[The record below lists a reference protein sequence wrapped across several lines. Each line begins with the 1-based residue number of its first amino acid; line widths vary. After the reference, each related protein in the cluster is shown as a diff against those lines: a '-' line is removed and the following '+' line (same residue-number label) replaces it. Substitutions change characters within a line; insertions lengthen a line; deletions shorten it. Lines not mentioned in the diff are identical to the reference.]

1 MTDAPDLGLRP
12 VATLLGCAGLAP
24 FIAFA
29 AATWVDPAVLGGA
42 FAGTLLGPAQ
52 GVTGLIQ
59 HMLSVYA
66 VAVLAF
72 LGAIHWGLALAGSR
86 GWDGSPSMALL
97 WSVLPALYGWI
108 VVSLIDLPRA
118 FWWLAAGFAFAWL
131 ADRISYPRH
140 ESVPG
145 WFVRLRT
152 ALTIVVVASL
162 VAAAIAP

>member
-1 MTDAPDLGLRP
+1 M
-12 VATLLGCAGLAP
+12 ATLLGSAGLAP

-29 AATWVDPAVLGGA
+29 GATWVDPAVLGEA
-42 FAGTLLGPAQ
+42 FAGKLLGPAQ

-86 GWDGSPSMALL
+86 DGASSPSRALL
-97 WSVLPALYGWI
+97 WSVLPAIYGWI

-118 FWWLAAGFAFAWL
+118 FWWLAAGFALAWVT
-131 ADRISYPRH
+131 DRISYPRH
-140 ESVPG
+140 EPVPG

-152 ALTIVVVASL
+152 TLTIVVVASL